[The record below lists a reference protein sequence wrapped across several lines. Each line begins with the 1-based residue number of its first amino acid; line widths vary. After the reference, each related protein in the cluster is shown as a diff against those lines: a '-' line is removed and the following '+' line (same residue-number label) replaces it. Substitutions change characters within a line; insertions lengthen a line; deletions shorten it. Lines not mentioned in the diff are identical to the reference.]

1 MTNPNPKGS
10 RGRPKGAAPKTETLE
25 KEQEVVKLRRGGMT
39 WDMIAQRTG
48 YAHGSSAKAAFERA
62 NLRVIRDDVEALRV
76 LEEDRLDIL
85 QTAYW
90 GKALGGDLPA
100 AQFVLKV
107 AESRRKLLGL
117 DMPVRQQVEV
127 ISYDANSIE
136 SELARIYAATLT
148 NPKNSYE
155 ALQVGSYTGETESV
169 TAEH

>member
-1 MTNPNPKGS
+1 MANVKK
-10 RGRPKGAAPKTETLE
+10 GRPKGFTQSAEVLDREA
-25 KEQEVVKLRRGGMT
+25 EVVKLRRGGMT

-48 YAHGSSAKAAFERA
+48 FANPSSARQAFERA

-100 AQFVLKV
+100 AQYVLKV

-127 ISYDANSIE
+127 ISYDANSIQ
-136 SELARIYAATLT
+136 SELARIYAAALRHSTDSDT
-148 NPKNSYE
+148 P
-155 ALQVGSYTGETESV
+155 LQVGSDTGETESV
-169 TAEH
+169 TAK